1 MKTVID
7 SHEISINCPH
17 CRKET
22 KQSIGRLKTNPKI
35 RCAGCGQDIHVK
47 ADQFRR
53 AADSAQ
59 KQLDALGKAFGKLK

>member
-35 RCAGCGQDIHVK
+35 RCAGCG
-47 ADQFRR
+47 
-53 AADSAQ
+53 
-59 KQLDALGKAFGKLK
+59 